1 MRLKQAWQTRKPLG
15 WAQLTHRKIRLLVA
29 ITGVA
34 FSNILIFTQ
43 LGLKD
48 MLFDGVTLVPDHLKG
63 DLFLVS
69 AYAPNIDRGTF
80 PRTYLYQ
87 ANAVEGVRAASPLYV
102 EFSNWVNP
110 EDLAAPEDNA
120 NPEEFQL
127 FPNSVKILAFNP
139 EQPVIAIPEVNQQLD
154 RLSLPGAVLYD
165 RLGQEKLGPIEQQFQ
180 SNGVVSTLMSNQRV
194 YVTGLFSLGST
205 LFDNGHVVMSDWS
218 YTQWYGPESLE
229 RVSVGCL
236 TLAAG
241 EDLEVVRS
249 RLIAALPKTI
259 KVLTQAELSAA
270 DQAFRASLPNGK
282 VLIFGAAMGF
292 IVGIVIVYQV
302 LYTDVSEHLP
312 EYATLKAMGYSDRT
326 LLLVVLQEALILAV
340 LGFVPGY
347 VASYGVYQLL
357 VMLTRVPLTMK
368 TAVAA
373 QVFVLTLVMC
383 VISGAIAMNKLRAA
397 DPADVF

>member
-1 MRLKQAWQTRKPLG
+1 M
-15 WAQLTHRKIRLLVA
+15 
-29 ITGVA
+29 
-34 FSNILIFTQ
+34 
-43 LGLKD
+43 
-48 MLFDGVTLVPDHLKG
+48 
-63 DLFLVS
+63 S

-180 SNGVVSTLMSNQRV
+180 SNGAVSTLMSNQRV

-218 YTQWYGPESLE
+218 YTQWY
-229 RVSVGCL
+229 RDCL
-236 TLAAG
+236 SCA
-241 EDLEVVRS
+241 V
-249 RLIAALPKTI
+249 
-259 KVLTQAELSAA
+259 
-270 DQAFRASLPNGK
+270 FRR
-282 VLIFGAAMGF
+282 
-292 IVGIVIVYQV
+292 Q
-302 LYTDVSEHLP
+302 
-312 EYATLKAMGYSDRT
+312 
-326 LLLVVLQEALILAV
+326 
-340 LGFVPGY
+340 
-347 VASYGVYQLL
+347 
-357 VMLTRVPLTMK
+357 
-368 TAVAA
+368 
-373 QVFVLTLVMC
+373 
-383 VISGAIAMNKLRAA
+383 
-397 DPADVF
+397 